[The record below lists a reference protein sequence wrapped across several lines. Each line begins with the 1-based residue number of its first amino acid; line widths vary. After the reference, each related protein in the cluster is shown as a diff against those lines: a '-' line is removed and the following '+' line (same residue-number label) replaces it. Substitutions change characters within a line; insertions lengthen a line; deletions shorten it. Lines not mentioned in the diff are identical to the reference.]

1 MSYYQKQKKKVFDLL
16 GAKCAICG
24 YEGLALDMD
33 HVFNDGAEKRREHK
47 AGTGGYINEI
57 LRSVEAGE
65 GRIQL
70 LCANC
75 NAEKE
80 RRGYLK

>member
-1 MSYYQKQKKKVFDLL
+1 MNYYQKQKKKVFNLL

-33 HVFNDGAEKRREHK
+33 HVHNDGAEARREHK
-47 AGTGGYINEI
+47 PGTSGYINEI
-57 LRSVEAGE
+57 LRSVEANE

-80 RRGYLK
+80 RRRYKK